1 MKKNLKD
8 NNRRELKVNELYQVT
23 GGAAIRSPNVGD
35 RDINYLTGGTSS
47 DSWICPRCEKP
58 IPVKDLTLHI
68 SSCTGNN

>member
-23 GGAAIRSPNVGD
+23 GGGVIRTPNVGN
-35 RDINYLTGGTSS
+35 RDMNYLSDLSSETG
-47 DSWICPRCEKP
+47 ICPHCEKH

-68 SSCTGNN
+68 SSCTGNE